1 MKKNLETAITWFD
14 MMVHNFGLECKTATF
29 IHNILVQLYSE
40 TPTDGTMI
48 WDKET
53 IERAFP
59 LSTNQIK
66 QEQLDKILGIIR
78 YDVADFIKGR
88 LKDGK

>member
-1 MKKNLETAITWFD
+1 MRKNFEAAITWFD
-14 MMVHNFGLECKTATF
+14 MMVHNFGLECETATF
-29 IHNILVQLYSE
+29 IHNTLVQLYSE

-78 YDVADFIKGR
+78 YQVPDFINRR
-88 LKDGK
+88 LKDG

>member
-1 MKKNLETAITWFD
+1 MRKKLERSIAWFD
-14 MMVHNFGLECKTATF
+14 MMVHNFGLECETASF

-53 IERAFP
+53 IEKAYP
-59 LSTNQIK
+59 LSIDQIK
-66 QEQLDKILGIIR
+66 RDQLNKILNIIK
-78 YDVADFIKGR
+78 YDVVEDIKRR
-88 LKDGK
+88 LKDG